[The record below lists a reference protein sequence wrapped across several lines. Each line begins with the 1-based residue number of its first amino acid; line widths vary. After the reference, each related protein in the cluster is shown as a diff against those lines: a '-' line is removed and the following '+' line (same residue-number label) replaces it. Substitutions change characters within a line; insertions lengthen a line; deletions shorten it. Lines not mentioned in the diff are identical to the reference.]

1 MLILKAGSKTT
12 MQFRLRATAAMFVLA
27 LVAAASLSGT
37 QRSLAD
43 APYATTSPTATSS
56 AAASPALSD
65 DKVVAAR
72 ARDRFGMLQRGDID
86 RAQLTKALNDGLPA
100 DKVAQVSAF
109 LKPLGTPQSFTLI
122 DKTQLVAEGVRAIEA
137 TLAPGLRFDG
147 ALHDALGLTLYAREH
162 GLEVGHRQV

>member
-1 MLILKAGSKTT
+1 MLILKPGSKAI
-12 MQFRLRATAAMFVLA
+12 MQFRLRATIAMFVLA

-43 APYATTSPTATSS
+43 APYATTPPTATSS

-72 ARDRFGMLQRGDID
+72 AREWFGMLQRGDID
-86 RAQLTKALNDGLPA
+86 RAQLTKAMNDGLPA

-122 DKTQLVAEGVRAIEA
+122 DKTQQGKFTVYRYHVDVPGSALTFTFVLDPEAMIAGLFVRKA
-137 TLAPGLRFDG
+137 
-147 ALHDALGLTLYAREH
+147 
-162 GLEVGHRQV
+162 